1 MQENYSNQK
10 ANNAD
15 EEIDLRELYYVLLKG
30 KWIIFSVTAFIS
42 IITVIYSLNL
52 PNIYQSK
59 TLLAPVD
66 SSNNISG
73 ALKGYSSIAG
83 LAGISLP
90 SGGSV
95 SNFDKALKKLNTL
108 SFFENKIMPNIF
120 LPDLMAIKS
129 WDNKT
134 NSLIYDESIY
144 NKTSDTWPSNNSSGK
159 PKPSAQQS
167 FNVFRGIISIS
178 ENSNTSFVTL
188 AIKHQSPFVSKEWT
202 ELIVREINDFY
213 REKDKLESQKAI
225 SYLNAQMAMTNLSEI
240 KQVIAELIKQE
251 TQKLTLIEANQ
262 FYVFDYIDPP
272 AVMEQ
277 KSEPRRSLIC
287 VLGAVLGVIL
297 SFLIV
302 LIRHYIYIE
311 KP

>member
-1 MQENYSNQK
+1 MQENYLNQK

-15 EEIDLRELYYVLLKG
+15 EEIDLRELYYVLIKG
-30 KWIIFSVTAFIS
+30 RWIIFSVTSFIS
-42 IITVIYSLNL
+42 IITLIYSLYL

-73 ALKGYSSIAG
+73 ALKGYSSIASM
-83 LAGISLP
+83 AGISLP
-90 SGGSV
+90 SGGGAGNSV
-95 SNFDKALKKLNTL
+95 KALKKLKTL

-134 NSLIYDESIY
+134 NTLIYDESIY
-144 NKTSDTWPSNNSSGK
+144 KQTSDTWISNANSNK

-167 FNVFRGIISIS
+167 FNVFRGLINIS
-178 ENSNTSFVTL
+178 EDSNTSFVTL
-188 AIKHQSPFVSKEWT
+188 AIKHESPFVAKEWT
-202 ELIVREINDFY
+202 QLIVREINAFY

-225 SYLNAQMAMTNLSEI
+225 SYLNAQIAMTNLSEI
-240 KQVIAELIKQE
+240 KQVIAELIQQE

-277 KSEPRRSLIC
+277 KSEPSRSLIC
-287 VLGAVLGVIL
+287 ILGSLLGVIL
-297 SFLIV
+297 SIFIV
-302 LIRHYIYIE
+302 LIRHYIYI
-311 KP
+311 KKT

>member
-52 PNIYQSK
+52 PNIYQST

-73 ALKGYSSIAG
+73 ALKGYSGIASM
-83 LAGISLP
+83 AGISLP
-90 SGGSV
+90 SGGGAGNSV
-95 SNFDKALKKLNTL
+95 KALKKLNSL
-108 SFFENKIMPNIF
+108 SFFENKIMPSIF

-144 NKTSDTWPSNNSSGK
+144 NKTSDTWPSNSSSSK

-167 FNVFRGIISIS
+167 FNVFKGLISIS

-188 AIKHQSPFVSKEWT
+188 RIKHESPFVSKEWT
-202 ELIVREINDFY
+202 ELIVREINAFY

-225 SYLNAQMAMTNLSEI
+225 SYLNAQIAMTNLSEI
-240 KQVIAELIKQE
+240 KQVIAELIQQE

-277 KSEPRRSLIC
+277 KSEPSRSLIC
-287 VLGAVLGVIL
+287 ILGALLGVIL
-297 SFLIV
+297 SIFIV
-302 LIRHYIYIE
+302 LIRHYIYKE
-311 KP
+311 KA

>member
-73 ALKGYSSIAG
+73 ALKGYSGIASM
-83 LAGISLP
+83 AGISLP
-90 SGGSV
+90 SGGGAGNSV
-95 SNFDKALKKLNTL
+95 KALKKLNSL
-108 SFFENKIMPNIF
+108 SFFENKIMPSIF

-144 NKTSDTWPSNNSSGK
+144 NKTSDTWPSNSSSSK

-167 FNVFRGIISIS
+167 FNVFKGLISIS

-188 AIKHQSPFVSKEWT
+188 GIKHESPFVSKEWT
-202 ELIVREINDFY
+202 ELIVREINAFY

-225 SYLNAQMAMTNLSEI
+225 SYLNAQIAMTNLSEI
-240 KQVIAELIKQE
+240 KQVIAELIQQE

-277 KSEPRRSLIC
+277 KSEPSRSLIC
-287 VLGAVLGVIL
+287 ILGTLLGVIL
-297 SFLIV
+297 SIFIV
-302 LIRHYIYIE
+302 LIRHYIYKE
-311 KP
+311 KA